1 VYDNQRK
8 ECNFSPLVYDI
19 QATAEFKNMF
29 EDLTIKLEGIFK
41 KLRGRGKLTESNI
54 KDALKEVRRALL
66 EADVNYKVVKE
77 FISQVEVKAIG
88 QEVLRSI
95 TPGQQVI
102 KIVHEELIDLL
113 GKTRVEVNFSQKP
126 PTVFM
131 LVGLQGSGKT
141 TACGKL
147 ARYYRKKGRFP
158 LLVAADVYR
167 PAAVDQLKILGKSLD
182 LPVFSSNKK
191 PVKICED
198 SVEQANKDGRDL
210 VIIDTAGR
218 LHIDEPLMQEL
229 LEIKKAISPQ
239 EIILVADAMTGQDAV
254 NIAKTFEEKIGL
266 DGVFLTKMDGDA
278 RGGAALS
285 IRAVTGKPI
294 KFVGT
299 GEKLDALEMFFPDRM
314 ASRILGMGDVVSLV
328 EKAEEAIS
336 LEEAEKLE
344 RKLRKE
350 AFTLEDFYNQLQQ
363 IKKMGPLDS
372 ILGMIPGLGGK
383 VMKGLQIDEKAMV
396 RVEAMINSMT
406 KEERLKPHII
416 DGSRRKRIAL
426 GSGTSVQNVN
436 KLLKQFFMMQKMIK
450 NIGKMDFRK
459 LDKGLFSFR

>member
-1 VYDNQRK
+1 
-8 ECNFSPLVYDI
+8 
-19 QATAEFKNMF
+19 MF

-41 KLRGRGKLTESNI
+41 KLRGHGRLSEDNI

-66 EADVNYKVVKE
+66 EADVNYKVVKD
-77 FISQVEVKAIG
+77 FVSQVQEKAIG

-102 KIVHEELIDLL
+102 KVVHEELTDLL
-113 GKTRVEVNFSQKP
+113 GKTRVEVSFSQKP

-167 PAAVDQLKILGKSLD
+167 PAAVDQLEILGKSLD
-182 LPVFSSNKK
+182 LPVFSSNKD
-191 PVKICED
+191 PVKICQD
-198 SVEQANKDGRDL
+198 SIDRAKKDARDL

-218 LHIDEPLMQEL
+218 LHIDQPLMQEL
-229 LEIKKAISPQ
+229 LEIKRAISPR

-254 NIAKTFEEKIGL
+254 NIAKTFEEKIVL

-299 GEKLDALEMFFPDRM
+299 GEKLEALEMFHPDRM

-328 EKAEEAIS
+328 EKAEETLS
-336 LEEAEKLE
+336 VEEAEKLE
-344 RKLRKE
+344 KKLRKE
-350 AFTLEDFYNQLQQ
+350 AFTFEDFHSQLQQ
-363 IKKMGPLDS
+363 IKRMGPLDS

-383 VMKGLQIDEKAMV
+383 VMKGLSIDEKAMA
-396 RVEAMINSMT
+396 RVEAMISSMT
-406 KEERLKPHII
+406 KEERLKPHVI
-416 DGSRRKRIAL
+416 DGSRRKRIAR
-426 GSGTSVQNVN
+426 GSGTSLQDVN
-436 KLLKQFFMMQKMIK
+436 RLLKQFFTMQKMMK
-450 NIGKMDFRK
+450 NLGKMDFRK
-459 LDKGLFSFR
+459 FDKGLLSFR

>member
-1 VYDNQRK
+1 
-8 ECNFSPLVYDI
+8 
-19 QATAEFKNMF
+19 MF
-29 EDLTIKLEGIFK
+29 EDLTTKLEGIFK
-41 KLRGRGKLTESNI
+41 KLRGRGKLSESNI

-77 FISQVEVKAIG
+77 FIRQVETKAVG

-102 KIVHEELIDLL
+102 KIVHEQLIDLL
-113 GKTRVEVNFSQKP
+113 GKTRTEVSFSQKP

-167 PAAVDQLKILGKSLD
+167 PAAVDQLRILGKSLD

-191 PVKICED
+191 PVKISED
-198 SVEQANKDGRDL
+198 SINQAKRDGRDL
-210 VIIDTAGR
+210 VVIDTAGR

-229 LEIKKAISPQ
+229 LEIKKAVSPD
-239 EIILVADAMTGQDAV
+239 EITLVADAMIGQDAV

-266 DGVFLTKMDGDA
+266 NGIFLTKMDGDA

-299 GEKLDALEMFFPDRM
+299 GEKLDALEMFHPDRM
-314 ASRILGMGDVVSLV
+314 ASRILGMGDVISLV
-328 EKAEEAIS
+328 EKAEETMS
-336 LEEAEKLE
+336 LEEAERLE
-344 RKLRKE
+344 KKLRKE
-350 AFTLEDFYNQLQQ
+350 AFTLEDFYSQLQQ
-363 IKKMGPLDS
+363 IKKMGSLDS

-383 VMKGLQIDEKAMV
+383 MMKGLKIDDKAMG

-406 KEERLKPHII
+406 KEERLKPHDI
-416 DGSRRKRIAL
+416 DGSRRRRIAK
-426 GSGTSVQNVN
+426 GSGASVQDVN

-450 NIGKMDFRK
+450 NLGKMDPRR

>member
-1 VYDNQRK
+1 
-8 ECNFSPLVYDI
+8 
-19 QATAEFKNMF
+19 MF

-41 KLRGRGKLTESNI
+41 KLRGRGKLSEANI

-77 FISQVEVKAIG
+77 FINQTEAKAIG

-95 TPGQQVI
+95 TPGQQI
-102 KIVHEELIDLL
+102 IRIVNEELTTLL
-113 GKTRVEVNFSQKP
+113 GKERMGVKFSAQP

-167 PAAVDQLKILGKSLD
+167 PAAKDQLKILGKMLNI
-182 LPVFSSNKK
+182 PVFSSKHD

-198 SVEQANKDGRDL
+198 SVEHARKEGRDL
-210 VIIDTAGR
+210 VIVDTAGR
-218 LHIDEPLMQEL
+218 LHIDEPLMLEL
-229 LEIKKAISPQ
+229 LNIKETVSPQ

-266 DGVFLTKMDGDA
+266 DGIFLTKMDGDA

-285 IRAVTGKPI
+285 IRAVTVKPI
-294 KFVGT
+294 KFVGV
-299 GEKLDALEMFFPDRM
+299 GEKLDALEMFYPDRI

-328 EKAEEAIS
+328 EKAQDAVD

-344 RKLRKE
+344 KKLRKE
-350 AFTLEDFYNQLQQ
+350 AFTLDDFYDQLQQ
-363 IKKMGPLDS
+363 LKKMGPLES
-372 ILGMIPGLGGK
+372 ILEMIPGMGGK
-383 VMKGLQIDEKAMV
+383 MMRGLKIDEKAMV

-406 KEERLKPHII
+406 KEERHKPDII
-416 DGSRRKRIAL
+416 DGSRRKRIAQ
-426 GSGTSVQNVN
+426 GSGTSVQDVN
-436 KLLKQFFMMQKMIK
+436 QLIKQFFMMQKMIK
-450 NIGKMDFRK
+450 NVAKMDLRK
-459 LDKGLFSFR
+459 LEKGFSSFR

>member
-1 VYDNQRK
+1 
-8 ECNFSPLVYDI
+8 
-19 QATAEFKNMF
+19 MF

-41 KLRGRGKLTESNI
+41 KLRGQGRLSESNI
-54 KDALKEVRRALL
+54 KDVLKEVRRALL
-66 EADVNYKVVKE
+66 EADVNYKVVKD
-77 FISQVEVKAIG
+77 FISQVEAKAIG
-88 QEVLRSI
+88 EEVLRSI

-102 KIVHEELIDLL
+102 KIVYDELTDLL
-113 GKTRVEVNFSQKP
+113 GKERTEMRFSPQP
-126 PTVFM
+126 PTIFM

-147 ARYYRKKGRFP
+147 GRYYRKKGRFP
-158 LLVAADVYR
+158 LLVAADIYR

-182 LPVFSSNKK
+182 LPVFSSNKN
-191 PVKICED
+191 PVKICEESID
-198 SVEQANKDGRDL
+198 QAKKDGRDL

-229 LEIKKAISPQ
+229 LDIKKAVSPQ

-266 DGVFLTKMDGDA
+266 DGIFLTKMDGDA

-299 GEKLDALEMFFPDRM
+299 GEKLDALEMFHPDRM

-344 RKLRKE
+344 KKLRKE
-350 AFTLEDFYNQLQQ
+350 AFTLEDFYDQLQQ

-383 VMKGLQIDEKAMV
+383 AMKGLSIDEKAML

-416 DGSRRKRIAL
+416 DGSRRRRVAK
-426 GSGTSVQNVN
+426 GSGTSVQDVN
-436 KLLKQFFMMQKMIK
+436 RLLKQFFMMQKMIK
-450 NIGKMDFRK
+450 GISKMDSSKF
-459 LDKGLFSFR
+459 DKGLFPFR

>member
-1 VYDNQRK
+1 
-8 ECNFSPLVYDI
+8 
-19 QATAEFKNMF
+19 MF

-41 KLRGRGKLTESNI
+41 KLRGQGRLSEDNI

-66 EADVNYKVVKE
+66 EADVNYKVVKD
-77 FISQVEVKAIG
+77 FITQVEAKAIG
-88 QEVLRSI
+88 LEVLRSI

-102 KIVHEELIDLL
+102 KIVYDELTDLL
-113 GKTRVEVNFSQKP
+113 GKERVEVKFSSQP
-126 PTVFM
+126 PTVFL

-182 LPVFSSNKK
+182 LPVFSSNKN

-198 SVEQANKDGRDL
+198 SIDQAKKDGKDL

-229 LEIKKAISPQ
+229 LEIKKAVTPQ

-299 GEKLDALEMFFPDRM
+299 GEKLDAMEMFYPDRM

-328 EKAEEAIS
+328 EKAEETMS

-344 RKLRKE
+344 KKLRKE
-350 AFTLEDFYNQLQQ
+350 AFTLEDFYDQLQQ
-363 IKKMGPLDS
+363 IKRMGPLDS
-372 ILGMIPGLGGK
+372 ILSMIPGLGGK

-406 KEERLKPHII
+406 KEEQLKPHII
-416 DGSRRKRIAL
+416 DGSRRKRIAK
-426 GSGTSVQNVN
+426 GSGASVQDVN

-450 NIGKMDFRK
+450 NLGKMDLSKF
-459 LDKGLFSFR
+459 DKGFILRDSS

>member
-1 VYDNQRK
+1 
-8 ECNFSPLVYDI
+8 
-19 QATAEFKNMF
+19 MF

-41 KLRGRGKLTESNI
+41 KLRGQGRLSESNI

-66 EADVNYKVVKE
+66 EADVNYKVVKD
-77 FISQVEVKAIG
+77 FISQVETKAIG

-102 KIVHEELIDLL
+102 KIVYGELTDLL
-113 GKTRVEVNFSQKP
+113 GKERVEVRFSPQP
-126 PTVFM
+126 PTIFM

-158 LLVAADVYR
+158 LLVAADIYR

-182 LPVFSSNKK
+182 LPVFSSSKN

-198 SVEQANKDGRDL
+198 SIDQAKRDGRDL

-229 LEIKKAISPQ
+229 LEIKKAVSPQ

-266 DGVFLTKMDGDA
+266 DGIFLTKMDGDA

-299 GEKLDALEMFFPDRM
+299 GEKLDALEMFHPDRM

-344 RKLRKE
+344 KKLRKE
-350 AFTLEDFYNQLQQ
+350 AFTLEDFYDQLQQ
-363 IKKMGPLDS
+363 IKRMGPLDS

-383 VMKGLQIDEKAMV
+383 VMKGLSIDEKAML

-406 KEERLKPHII
+406 KEERLKPHLI
-416 DGSRRKRIAL
+416 DGSRRKRIAK
-426 GSGTSVQNVN
+426 GSGTSVQDVN

-450 NIGKMDFRK
+450 NIGKMDSSKF
-459 LDKGLFSFR
+459 DKGLLSFH

>member
-1 VYDNQRK
+1 
-8 ECNFSPLVYDI
+8 
-19 QATAEFKNMF
+19 MF

-41 KLRGRGKLTESNI
+41 KLRGQGRLSESNI
-54 KDALKEVRRALL
+54 RDALKEVRRALL
-66 EADVNYKVVKE
+66 EADVNYKVVKD
-77 FISQVEVKAIG
+77 FISQVEAKAIG

-102 KIVHEELIDLL
+102 KIVYDELINLL
-113 GKTRVEVNFSQKP
+113 GKERVEVKFSSYP
-126 PTVFM
+126 PTIFM

-182 LPVFSSNKK
+182 LPVFSSNKN

-198 SVEQANKDGRDL
+198 SINQAKKDGRDL

-229 LEIKKAISPQ
+229 LEIKKAVTPQ

-299 GEKLDALEMFFPDRM
+299 GEKLDALEMFYPDRM

-328 EKAEEAIS
+328 EKAKEAMSI
-336 LEEAEKLE
+336 EEAEKLE
-344 RKLRKE
+344 KKLRKE
-350 AFTLEDFYNQLQQ
+350 AFTLEDFYAQLQQ

-372 ILGMIPGLGGK
+372 ILSMIPGLGGK
-383 VMKGLQIDEKAMV
+383 VMKGLKIDEKAMV

-406 KEERLKPHII
+406 KEERQKPYII
-416 DGSRRKRIAL
+416 DGSRRKRIAK
-426 GSGTSVQNVN
+426 GSGTSVQDVN

-450 NIGKMDFRK
+450 NLGKMDLSKF
-459 LDKGLFSFR
+459 DKGLLSFH

>member
-1 VYDNQRK
+1 
-8 ECNFSPLVYDI
+8 
-19 QATAEFKNMF
+19 MF

-41 KLRGRGKLTESNI
+41 KLRGQGRLSESNI

-66 EADVNYKVVKE
+66 EADVNYKVVKD
-77 FISQVEVKAIG
+77 FISQVETKAVG

-102 KIVHEELIDLL
+102 KVVYDELTDLL
-113 GKTRVEVNFSQKP
+113 GKERVEVKFSSQP
-126 PTVFM
+126 PTIFM

-182 LPVFSSNKK
+182 LPVFSSNKN

-198 SVEQANKDGRDL
+198 SIDQAKKDGRDL
-210 VIIDTAGR
+210 LIIDTAGR

-229 LEIKKAISPQ
+229 SGIKKAVTPQ

-266 DGVFLTKMDGDA
+266 DGIFLTKMDGDA

-299 GEKLDALEMFFPDRM
+299 GEKLDALEMFYPDRM

-328 EKAEEAIS
+328 EKAEEAVS

-344 RKLRKE
+344 KKLRKE
-350 AFTLEDFYNQLQQ
+350 AFTLDDFYDQLQQ
-363 IKKMGPLDS
+363 IKRMGPLDS

-383 VMKGLQIDEKAMV
+383 VMKGLSIDEKAMV

-406 KEERLKPHII
+406 KEERSKPHII
-416 DGSRRKRIAL
+416 DGSRRRRIAL

-436 KLLKQFFMMQKMIK
+436 NLLKQFFMMQKMIK

-459 LDKGLFSFR
+459 FDKGLFSFR